1 MIVKKWKKLNND
13 WWVYILNIY
22 LDIFF
27 VVINIVEFGG
37 KEWGFLEDWGEGDY
51 LYSFGCYLVIFGCVD

>member
-1 MIVKKWKKLNND
+1 MNND

-51 LYSFGCYLVIFGCVD
+51 LYSFGCYLVIFGFVD